1 MKTIKLTNKRD
12 AKIKAL
18 FYLSSMAN
26 IIMDDLSFEDDKS
39 MSLMAESL
47 DELCMS
53 LENRY
58 KKMLNNEN

>member
-1 MKTIKLTNKRD
+1 MATIKLTNKRD

-39 MSLMAESL
+39 MCLMAESL

-58 KKMLNNEN
+58 KKMIKNEN